1 MRSSR
6 AGATSTEAC
15 KLVGVAIGCASILPY
30 SVYQRSVRGKV
41 AGKTGRVSA
50 IIVDMK
56 HLVPLLVLVCGS
68 LFATDSKVMEEIVA
82 KCNGDIITR
91 SDIDKARIELTEALR
106 HEGLTG
112 AALDEKVAIESK
124 HLLQDRI
131 DNLLLVQKAK
141 DLDIK
146 VDTELAKRA
155 AAIQKESGIADPDKF
170 HDWVK
175 EQSGVSFED
184 FRNDMKNQMLR
195 ERVIRQEVGEHIN
208 IKHEEVEKYYNEHKS
223 EYVREERIFLRE
235 ILISTEGKDPAAA
248 AAAEKKAKDLV
259 ERGRKGERFP
269 EMARDNSDSV
279 TAKTFGLLDP
289 YKKGA
294 LDPSL
299 ESQVWDKPKGY
310 ITDPIHVPAGFLIL
324 RVEEHYKAGQAE
336 LSDVENEVMD
346 KLYAPRMQPMVR
358 EYLTKLRKDAFLEIK
373 PEWVDSGAA
382 PGKDTSWVDPAQ
394 LKPET
399 ITKAEVSSQSKH
411 KRLLWMVPVP
421 GTKTS
426 STSSSQQ

>member
-1 MRSSR
+1 
-6 AGATSTEAC
+6 
-15 KLVGVAIGCASILPY
+15 
-30 SVYQRSVRGKV
+30 
-41 AGKTGRVSA
+41 
-50 IIVDMK
+50 MK
-56 HLVPLLVLVCGS
+56 YLVLALSLACGY
-68 LFATDSKVMEEIVA
+68 LLAADSKVVEEIVA
-82 KCNGDIITR
+82 KCNGDIVTQ
-91 SDIDKARIELTEALR
+91 SDIDKAKVEMIELYR

-146 VDTELAKRA
+146 VDSDLAKRIA
-155 AAIQKESGIADPDKF
+155 SVQKDSGIADPDKF
-170 HDWVK
+170 HDYVK
-175 EQSGVSFED
+175 EQTGVVFED

-208 IKHEEVEKYYNEHKS
+208 IKHEEVEKYYNEHKT
-223 EYVREERIFLRE
+223 EFVREEQLFARE
-235 ILISTEGKDPAAA
+235 ILISTEGKDAAGI

-259 ERGRKGERFP
+259 ERARKGERFP
-269 EMARDNSDSV
+269 EMARDNSDAI
-279 TAKTFGLLDP
+279 TAKSFGALDP
-289 YKKGA
+289 FKKGV

-299 ESQVWDKPKGY
+299 ESQIWDKPKGY
-310 ITDPIHVPAGFLIL
+310 ITDPIRVAAGFLIL
-324 RVEEHYKAGQAE
+324 RVEVHQKAGQAE
-336 LSDVENEVMD
+336 LSEVENEVMD

-358 EYLTKLRKDAFLEIK
+358 DYLTKLRKDAFLEIK
-373 PEWVDSGAA
+373 SDWVDSGAA

-399 ITKAEVSSQSKH
+399 VSKAEVSSQSKH
-411 KRLLWMVPVP
+411 KRLFWMVPVP
-421 GTKTS
+421 GTRTS